1 MEAGA
6 PLVTTTGY
14 GWRRERRKRRERKER
29 RERRR
34 RRRAEEE
41 ERAEEQRNGQTSSS
55 ERMVVKH
62 ISRFPFLCFKIK
74 RPPLAVYPEVY
85 LHENLEGIR
94 AETPPLYY
102 YPPRM
107 FVSPFMILLR
117 TTAGGRRVT

>member
-1 MEAGA
+1 MM
-6 PLVTTTGY
+6 
-14 GWRRERRKRRERKER
+14 ER
-29 RERRR
+29 REE
-34 RRRAEEE
+34 RAERGEEE
-41 ERAEEQRNGQTSSS
+41 ERAEEQRKQTSS